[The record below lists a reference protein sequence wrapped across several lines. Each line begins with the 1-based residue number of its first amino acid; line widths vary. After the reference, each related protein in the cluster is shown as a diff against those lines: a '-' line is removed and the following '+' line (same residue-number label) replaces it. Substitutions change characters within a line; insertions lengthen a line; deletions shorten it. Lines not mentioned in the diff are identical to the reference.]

1 MKKLMT
7 ILGVILF
14 TSVIMTS
21 CGPKDANT
29 SEENANTPEANAKAI
44 VDCKCMA
51 KTLEDDK
58 RAKKKEECNK
68 LRKEYLEKY
77 RDIASDDSKSFFA
90 EEKRLS
96 ADCK

>member
-1 MKKLMT
+1 MT

-14 TSVIMTS
+14 ASVIMTS
-21 CGPKDANT
+21 CGPKDDQT
-29 SEENANTPEANAKAI
+29 TEDITPEANAKAI

-77 RDIASDDSKSFFA
+77 RDKASDDSKSFFA

>member
-1 MKKLMT
+1 MT
-7 ILGVILF
+7 IFGAILF
-14 TSVIMTS
+14 ASVIMTS
-21 CGPKDANT
+21 CGPK
-29 SEENANTPEANAKAI
+29 EEEISQQEKDTPKANAKAL